1 MFHGNGK
8 QSLTQVVRE
17 NADLKASLLQF
28 RPSYFA
34 QRLNALDENS
44 IFCAS
49 AWPQAGRNVDRT
61 LAVTFAERPLATAPP
76 AWSISR

>member
-28 RPSYFA
+28 DRSYFA
-34 QRLNALDENS
+34 QRQNDLAEDLMLG
-44 IFCAS
+44 ARVR
-49 AWPQAGRNVDRT
+49 PQAGRNIARR
-61 LAVTFAERPLATAPP
+61 LAVTFAGRRWRTASS
-76 AWSISR
+76 AWSTRR